1 MNSLGKIFKINIY
14 GESHG
19 KSLGVLIEG
28 MPVGVKIDDALIKKD
43 LKRRMPSHFSETKR
57 KEKDHYTVESGVYN
71 GYTTGTPLLF
81 RVENNAFKSEHYQ
94 KYQEIHRPSHI
105 DFVAKK
111 KYHGYQ
117 NLPGSGH
124 FSGRLT
130 IGLVIA
136 GALAKMILTKVIIK
150 TELVQVG
157 ALKDLT
163 KLEQYLKTIETLN
176 ETVGAVLKTT
186 ISNVEIGLGE
196 PFFGGADSLIS
207 QALFSIPSIKG
218 VSIGKGFKSAS
229 FLGSDYL
236 DSFINEEGKTKTNHS
251 GGIVGGITNGND
263 LIINTI
269 TRPISSLKKP
279 LETFDFTKKKMTS
292 LTIEGDHD
300 FFIGERIKVV
310 IENTILAV
318 LLDLSLQN
326 KLLKEL
332 T

>member
-1 MNSLGKIFKINIY
+1 M
-14 GESHG
+14 
-19 KSLGVLIEG
+19 
-28 MPVGVKIDDALIKKD
+28 
-43 LKRRMPSHFSETKR
+43 
-57 KEKDHYTVESGVYN
+57 
-71 GYTTGTPLLF
+71 
-81 RVENNAFKSEHYQ
+81 
-94 KYQEIHRPSHI
+94 
-105 DFVAKK
+105 
-111 KYHGYQ
+111 
-117 NLPGSGH
+117 
-124 FSGRLT
+124 
-130 IGLVIA
+130 
-136 GALAKMILTKVIIK
+136 
-150 TELVQVG
+150 
-157 ALKDLT
+157 
-163 KLEQYLKTIETLN
+163 
-176 ETVGAVLKTT
+176 
-186 ISNVEIGLGE
+186 EIGLGE